1 MNAPDRNNSD
11 EGEGGQRLSSELWPC
26 LHSVHA
32 AAGGEDA
39 MDASPYSIR
48 ARSRQQSRP
57 PHPPV
62 LPPGE
67 RTPWPRLHTRSAHAA
82 AVKDSRSIRAH
93 KHRQGLRLHQEGR
106 GHAPAPAG

>member
-1 MNAPDRNNSD
+1 MNAPDRNDSD

-48 ARSRQQSRP
+48 ARSR
-57 PHPPV
+57 
-62 LPPGE
+62 
-67 RTPWPRLHTRSAHAA
+67 
-82 AVKDSRSIRAH
+82 
-93 KHRQGLRLHQEGR
+93 RQGQPQHPRAQ
-106 GHAPAPAG
+106 APAGPAAASGRKGPRSRTSGLERWRRAALARIQGKATEGARER